1 MLTSGS
7 VLTPGG
13 HFRPSKVKSILYD
26 RNQQNIENVAAVTSV
41 PYCYANKILI
51 APVYG
56 INIGGKGGR
65 IVMGNKI
72 TQRAMQHYPQQR
84 TSDDDY
90 DNQIA
95 EI

>member
-1 MLTSGS
+1 MT
-7 VLTPGG
+7 
-13 HFRPSKVKSILYD
+13 
-26 RNQQNIENVAAVTSV
+26 AVTSV

-72 TQRAMQHYPQQR
+72 TQRAMQHYPQHS

-95 EI
+95 DKRSYSLKHLILHIML

>member
-1 MLTSGS
+1 M
-7 VLTPGG
+7 
-13 HFRPSKVKSILYD
+13 
-26 RNQQNIENVAAVTSV
+26 

-72 TQRAMQHYPQQR
+72 TQRAMQHYPQHS

-90 DNQIA
+90 DNQIV
-95 EI
+95 EQK